1 MKIGTPRYN
10 RAKTLGYLLR
20 CNGTFATWKPDFRR
34 EWDDWE
40 ACWGQPFDCA
50 PLPSAHPAT
59 EHDRKARRHR
69 CLLCGKSWPDNFTD
83 CMKEAYDR
91 NLFARHFERAFSPF
105 YRKLSSPPSPA
116 VLPS

>member
-10 RAKTLGYLLR
+10 RSKTIGYLLR
-20 CNGTFATWKPDFRR
+20 CNGTYATWKPDWYR

-40 ACWGQPFDCA
+40 AAWGPYCDRV

-59 EHDRKARRHR
+59 EHDQKARRHR

-83 CMKEAYDR
+83 ILKEAYDR
-91 NLFARHFERAFSPF
+91 NLFARHFERSAPF